1 MKLNILRQS
10 DFSRE
15 YKIISIKTFK
25 LEQLIE
31 EQIYDWL
38 KQY

>member
-15 YKIISIKTFK
+15 HQIISIKTFK

-31 EQIYDWL
+31 EQIYD
-38 KQY
+38 